1 MEPKKLVKKVAP
13 SGKVTA
19 SGTIK
24 DGKDGPV
31 LAEMARESEVVSRTS
46 YEDGH
51 PWGAVTVGV
60 DAKLSQSF
68 QSIGVSVSI
77 TLPVPNMTDLAVAK
91 RAVIETK
98 AMLDSQL
105 ADFVVEL
112 KEALPAL
119 AKK

>member
-1 MEPKKLVKKVAP
+1 MGLCWRRWRG
-13 SGKVTA
+13 SRR
-19 SGTIK
+19 SC
-24 DGKDGPV
+24 
-31 LAEMARESEVVSRTS
+31 LAWRTRT
-46 YEDGH
+46 GIR
-51 PWGAVTVGV
+51 GAVTVGV

-77 TLPVPNMTDLAVAK
+77 TLPVPNMTDLSVAK
-91 RAVIETK
+91 RAVTETK